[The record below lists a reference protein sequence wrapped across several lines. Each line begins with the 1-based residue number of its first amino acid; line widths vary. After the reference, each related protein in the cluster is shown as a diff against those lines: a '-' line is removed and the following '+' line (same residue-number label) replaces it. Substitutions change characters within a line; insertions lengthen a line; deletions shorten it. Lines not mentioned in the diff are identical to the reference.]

1 MSCSESETKRK
12 IEQERPVKNVCDSKS
27 LKSSWSTP
35 NKAMLDL
42 LDLLELLEL
51 LDLLEEALGTW

>member
-35 NKAMLDL
+35 NKAMLEL
-42 LDLLELLEL
+42 LDL